1 MEILYKN
8 AKGYS
13 LVEVLA
19 AITIF
24 SLIVIPMMS
33 FFTQAYNNS
42 NRNEKNTVVINVA
55 RGVFEFMK
63 NQDFDEL
70 KARMAHES
78 GLNVYVGLID
88 GSDIDPSDETMTK
101 RIQVY
106 KYQDEMTYED
116 STIPDSKKVKQVQI
130 NNLKYNA
137 YVTLKPNVDKPN
149 YFIDIE
155 VIVWDGDDKYSPP
168 AKPTLTGMI
177 INENI
182 R

>member
-1 MEILYKN
+1 MVTFYKN
-8 AKGYS
+8 TKGYS

-70 KARMAHES
+70 KARMAHEG
-78 GLNVYVGLID
+78 GLNVYIGLID
-88 GSDIDPSDETMTK
+88 GTDFDPNDETKTK

-106 KYQDEMTYED
+106 KYQEEKTYKD
-116 STIPDSKKVKQVQI
+116 STIPDSNKVKQVKI
-130 NNLKYNA
+130 NNIKYNT
-137 YVTLKPNVDKPN
+137 YVTLKPNIDNSK

-155 VIVWDGDDKYSPP
+155 IFVWDGDDKYSPP
-168 AKPTLTGMI
+168 ANATLTGMI